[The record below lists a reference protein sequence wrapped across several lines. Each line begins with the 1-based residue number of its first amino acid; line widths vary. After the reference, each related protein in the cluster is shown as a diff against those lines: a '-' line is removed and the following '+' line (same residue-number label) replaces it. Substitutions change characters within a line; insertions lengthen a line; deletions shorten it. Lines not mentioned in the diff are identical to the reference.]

1 MQINGTLII
10 PSSGTFPKNGISGAT
25 LVEKIGDF
33 GYHFKDRVVYL
44 VNSDANHRIRILGLT
59 F

>member
-10 PSSGTFPKNGISGAT
+10 PSSGTFPENRISGEQFG
-25 LVEKIGDF
+25 EKIGHF
-33 GYHFKDRVVYL
+33 WYHFKDRVVYL